1 MLLRF
6 CSSSYSEKNCN
17 ERPYCQ
23 FADDRCSIVSDNQDI
38 VNNLQTVCDK
48 ETIWSKILAIG
59 VAIAFIIGKV
69 CYSLVH
75 TISYYMYKTRYFF
88 QPQKKTSKSYNL
100 YVTHL
105 VLQSSQ

>member
-1 MLLRF
+1 M
-6 CSSSYSEKNCN
+6 
-17 ERPYCQ
+17 
-23 FADDRCSIVSDNQDI
+23 SDNQDI

-75 TISYYMYKTRYFF
+75 TMSCYKTQYFF
-88 QPQKKTSKSYNL
+88 NLRNKLLKVITSTLLTWYYKVRSREQFQKPSCPEDDKNK
-100 YVTHL
+100 
-105 VLQSSQ
+105 